1 MAGRRTTSS
10 VLSAEDRDG
19 ELQIAHEKWGGLL
32 FDSVCEQLR
41 VFLDRT
47 GLRVSNGEIQLLEAA
62 LYVSSAGLLRLARMK
77 RCAGIHSEVLE
88 GVSNPTTGSWVVR
101 ASVYKSSR
109 SKTCFI
115 GLGDASPGNVG
126 AKFQGSE
133 LRIAETRAVS
143 RALRKAY
150 GIGLCSVEELGAVR
164 LSGPEAHNPTPPT
177 DPEGRTLRAAVSSAR
192 AVASSPP
199 QPSAVDRLKLVIRE
213 HQLPPAQVRQYGC
226 QYLGVQEM
234 RDATAVQ
241 INSLAGHLEQFA
253 IASPTWLRSELDR
266 AQTPPPLAESSSNTG
281 KESVA

>member
-10 VLSAEDRDG
+10 VLSAEDRDR
-19 ELQIAHEKWGGLL
+19 ELQIAHEKWGDLL
-32 FDSVCEQLR
+32 FDSVSEQLR

-47 GLRVSNGEIQLLEAA
+47 GLRVSNGEIQLLEGA
-62 LYVSSAGLLRLARMK
+62 LYVSSAGLLRLARVK
-77 RCAGIHSEVLE
+77 RCASIHTEIME
-88 GVSNPTTGSWVVR
+88 GVSDPPNGRWVVR
-101 ASVYKSSR
+101 ASVFKTSR
-109 SKTCFI
+109 LTTCFI
-115 GLGDASPGNVG
+115 GLGDANPGNVG
-126 AKFQGSE
+126 SKFHGAE
-133 LRIAETRAVS
+133 LRVAETRAVN

-150 GIGLCSVEELGAVR
+150 SVGLCSVEELSSPHPAA
-164 LSGPEAHNPTPPT
+164 LESHNSIAKS
-177 DPEGRTLRAAVSSAR
+177 GRTRPEPEIASPIDAPSAVT
-192 AVASSPP
+192 

-266 AQTPPPLAESSSNTG
+266 AQTPPPLAESSSKTE